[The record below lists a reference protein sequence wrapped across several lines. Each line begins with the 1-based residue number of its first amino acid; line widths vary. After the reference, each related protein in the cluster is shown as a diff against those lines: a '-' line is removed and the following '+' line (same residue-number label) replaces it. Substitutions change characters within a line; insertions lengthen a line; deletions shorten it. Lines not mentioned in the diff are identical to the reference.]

1 MVTDPHYLWLMLTVT
16 QRNLQSFSA
25 FENFSEVPLLW
36 GILEPCPAGDP
47 KLGKALCWGFTRT
60 SLTWKDS
67 WYSVGLW
74 DVTDQPRL
82 WICHLLAMAWWVG
95 LFCCDS
101 VSLSGLPACCRGL
114 TWTDVLWAREALR
127 MRGPYLAP
135 CNSLPPWMLLIEGCP
150 WLHPVIREQKHRS
163 CTPCTWSRDLLGSL

>member
-67 WYSVGLW
+67 WHSVGLW

-101 VSLSGLPACCRGL
+101 VSPSGLPACCRRAYVDWCTVS
-114 TWTDVLWAREALR
+114 TWSTQDARAIPGSLQ
-127 MRGPYLAP
+127 
-135 CNSLPPWMLLIEGCP
+135 LPPSLNAP
-150 WLHPVIREQKHRS
+150 DRS
-163 CTPCTWSRDLLGSL
+163 VSMASSCD